1 MEEKVGR
8 REEKV
13 VSKEDVLNAHASS
26 SEPPGTE
33 SLFKFYFSGEERI
46 RARADTVKSCIS
58 QYKSPG
64 LS

>member
-8 REEKV
+8 REKNV
-13 VSKEDVLNAHASS
+13 VAKDLLDAHASS
-26 SEPPGTE
+26 SEPPVTE

-58 QYKSPG
+58 QYKRPG